1 MIKYETLLGKRW
13 EKRVPGFDA
22 VVSNVLEAVQN
33 LLNKTNY
40 VHPERINLEVD
51 LENFVNTAIC
61 FVAKITNQSEDAVL
75 ELFWKEYTDCVT
87 QKVN

>member
-1 MIKYETLLGKRW
+1 MIKYETLLGQRW
-13 EKRVPGFDA
+13 KNRVPGFDV

-33 LLNKTNY
+33 LLNSTNY
-40 VHPERINLEVD
+40 VHPERINLEED

-61 FVAKITNQSEDAVL
+61 FVAKFTNQSEDAVF
-75 ELFWKEYTDCVT
+75 EQFWNNYNDCVT